1 MVSQDHIARRVQ
13 LYKDVVGAFTLAKSE
28 VNNTVNTEL
37 LNLVE
42 LFCPQVL
49 PEFHGEATGKVFF
62 VFNVIGSVNPD
73 SRLDEQVFLAISSRQ
88 LEQVETT

>member
-13 LYKDVVGAFTLAKSE
+13 LDQDVVGAFALTKSE
-28 VNNTVNTEL
+28 VNNTVNTQL
-37 LNLVE
+37 LNLVK

-49 PEFHGEATGKVFF
+49 PEFHWEATGKVFF

-73 SRLDEQVFLAISSRQ
+73 SRLDEQVLFAISSRQ
-88 LEQVETT
+88 L